1 MKYQVIRTQNENHQ
15 GALIKIMKRIYP
27 MNDEELAIVNSRS
40 RSIKHTTRI
49 KQYVDDH
56 VLLSFEYNSNSIN
69 LYNRMKE
76 SFQYL
81 FQQSID
87 CILFCNSTR
96 TSFQV
101 TDKAA
106 FKKFLQTNPGND
118 ANLKNA
124 QESLISDGFP
134 INIHNCM
141 ISLFEVVEK
150 NKNDPLQI
158 IDNIIN
164 SNPEISSDLDSDDDD
179 FDDE

>member
-27 MNDEELAIVNSRS
+27 MNEEELAITNSRS
-40 RSIKHTTRI
+40 RSLKHTNRI
-49 KQYVDDH
+49 MKQVDNH
-56 VLLSFEYNSNSIN
+56 VLLSFDYNSNSIN

-76 SFQYL
+76 SFQFL

-87 CILFCNSTR
+87 CIIFCNNTR
-96 TSFQV
+96 TSFRV
-101 TDKAA
+101 TDKSA

-124 QESLISDGFP
+124 QKSLINDGYP
-134 INIHNCM
+134 ITIHNCM
-141 ISLFEVVEK
+141 ISLFEVVEE

-164 SNPEISSDLDSDDDD
+164 LNPEISSNIDSDDSDN
-179 FDDE
+179 E